1 MQNSNLKTDNIKVKK
16 IQYRI
21 AEIKKLSHYEND
33 FSANGLKPGDLKNIN
48 FVISVSL
55 SIDRND
61 GIMSFKIEIH
71 CYCIYGEKNI
81 KLFGIETLHKYKIKY
96 FNKLFRKKDSDI
108 YKIPDL
114 LILNLLNS
122 SISDTRGMIAAL
134 NTTPEYRKIILPP
147 INTKDILKSLKKQ
160 FEMKK

>member
-1 MQNSNLKTDNIKVKK
+1 MQDTNLKKDKLK

-33 FSANGLKPGDLKNIN
+33 FLENGLKPSDLKNIK
-48 FVISVSL
+48 FEISVNL

-61 GIMSFKIEIH
+61 GIISFKIEIH
-71 CYCIYGEKNI
+71 CNCFSDEKNIKI
-81 KLFGIETLHKYKIKY
+81 KLFGIETLHRYKIRN

-114 LILNLLNS
+114 LMLNFLNF

-134 NTTPEYRKIILPP
+134 NTTPEYSKIILPP
-147 INTKDILKSLKKQ
+147 VYTKDILKSLKEQ